1 VDDFVE
7 QNGYYNETS
16 DNFQLERDKI
26 DMYGQTFNI
35 LTDFTLKIKKEDTES
50 LKESNQ
56 AITKLNGLI

>member
-1 VDDFVE
+1 
-7 QNGYYNETS
+7 
-16 DNFQLERDKI
+16 
-26 DMYGQTFNI
+26 MYGQTFNI